1 MGQSRQV
8 RQMEL
13 GCICKDPKEG
23 KQDHNNR
30 NYQITKRITAGESLP
45 DAGWM
50 LKQVKGAVT
59 LTLLSF

>member
-1 MGQSRQV
+1 
-8 RQMEL
+8 MEL

-23 KQDHNNR
+23 KQDHNNQ